1 MVHRNKALV
10 AALALAG
17 AATLALAGCSSSTTS
32 PGSTSAAPSST
43 ASGSADPAAACK
55 PGTPSTGPFTLATIL
70 PQTGSLA
77 YLNPPAEAGY
87 GLAVEDIN
95 AAGGVLAQPVKV
107 GPITDSGASSD
118 LSVSTASAAQIAS
131 SDAQVVLG
139 AESSSVSLNF
149 VDTIVSKCKVQIS
162 PANTATKLSGYSSYY
177 FRTAP
182 PDPVQGSALG
192 NLVVGDGVQKVAF
205 IVFNDAYGTGL
216 RDVIEDTVTKAG
228 AEVVYG
234 AKGKGQ
240 EFAPGQKTFSSEVSA
255 AIAAKP
261 DAIVI
266 LAFDETK
273 QIVPELKAQ
282 GFDLSKTYLVDG
294 NTADYSKDFEAGTLA
309 GAQGTIPGAQPD
321 PEFKQRLVDF
331 YKKTANADLKDFSY
345 APESYDAIVLAAL
358 AAEKG
363 KGTDGPTIQANLAAV
378 SGASN
383 GEKCTD
389 FAACLAL
396 LKSGKDISYSGKAG
410 IGAFNDQNDPSSA
423 FIGIY
428 KFDANNAPVFQKSI
442 QGSVG

>member
-1 MVHRNKALV
+1 MVHRNKAFV
-10 AALALAG
+10 AVIALAG
-17 AATLALAGCSSSTTS
+17 AASLALAGCSSSGGGTAT
-32 PGSTSAAPSST
+32 ST
-43 ASGSADPAAACK
+43 ATATATGSADPAAACS
-55 PGTPSTGPFTLATIL
+55 PGTPSTSAFTLATIL

-87 GLAVEDIN
+87 GLAVQDID
-95 AAGGVLAQPVKV
+95 AAGGVLGQPIKV
-107 GPITDSGASSD
+107 DPITDSGASSD

-139 AESSSVSLNF
+139 AESSSVTLNF

-162 PANTATKLSGYSSYY
+162 PANTATKLSGYSTYY

-182 PDPVQGSALG
+182 PDTVQGSALG
-192 NLVVGDGVQKVAF
+192 NLVTGDGVQKVAF

-216 RDVIEDTVTKAG
+216 RDVVETTVTSAG
-228 AEVVYG
+228 GEVVYG
-234 AKGKGQ
+234 GKGQGQ

-255 AIAAKP
+255 ALAAKP

-282 GFDLSKTYLVDG
+282 GWDLSKTYLVDG
-294 NTADYSKDFEAGTLA
+294 NTADYSKDFEAGTMN

-331 YKKTANADLKDFSY
+331 YKTSANADLVDFSY
-345 APESYDAIVLAAL
+345 APESYDAVVLAAL

-363 KGTDGPTIQANLAAV
+363 GGTDGPTIQANLAAV
-378 SGASN
+378 SGGTG
-383 GEKCTD
+383 GEECSD

-396 LKSGKDISYSGKAG
+396 IKSGKDITYAGKAG
-410 IGAFNDQNDPSSA
+410 IGAFNGQNDPSSA
-423 FIGIY
+423 YIGIY
-428 KFDANNAPVFQKSI
+428 KFDENNTPVFQKSI
-442 QGSVG
+442 QGSTD

>member
-10 AALALAG
+10 AVIALAG
-17 AATLALAGCSSSTTS
+17 AASLALAGCSSS
-32 PGSTSAAPSST
+32 GGGDATSAPTST
-43 ASGSADPAAACK
+43 ATGSSAADPAAACK
-55 PGTPSTGPFTLATIL
+55 PGTPATGPLTVATIL

-95 AAGGVLAQPVKV
+95 AAGGVLDQPVKV

-118 LSVSTASAAQIAS
+118 LSVSTSSAAQIAS

-139 AESSSVSLNF
+139 AESSSVTLNF

-182 PDPVQGSALG
+182 PDTVQGSALG

-216 RDVIEDTVTKAG
+216 RDVVEDTVTKAG
-228 AEVVYG
+228 GEVVYG
-234 AKGKGQ
+234 GKGKGQ

-255 AIAAKP
+255 ALAAKP

-294 NTADYSKDFEAGTLA
+294 NTADYGKDFEAGTMT

-345 APESYDAIVLAAL
+345 APESYDAIVLSAL

-378 SGASN
+378 SGVGN
-383 GEKCTD
+383 GEKCSD
-389 FAACLAL
+389 YAACLAL
-396 LKSGKDISYSGKAG
+396 LKSGKDITYTGKAG
-410 IGAFNDQNDPSSA
+410 IGPFNSQNDPSSA
-423 FIGIY
+423 YIGIY
-428 KFDANNAPVFQKSI
+428 KFDQNNAPVFQKSI

>member
-1 MVHRNKALV
+1 MVHRNKALI
-10 AALALAG
+10 AAFALAG
-17 AATLALAGCSSSTTS
+17 AASLALAGCSSSGGGGATT
-32 PGSTSAAPSST
+32 APSATST
-43 ASGSADPAAACK
+43 GSADPAAACA

-87 GLAVEDIN
+87 GLAVEDID
-95 AAGGVLAQPVKV
+95 AAGGVLGQPIKV

-162 PANTATKLSGYSSYY
+162 PANTATELSGYSSYY

-182 PDPVQGSALG
+182 PDTVQGSALG
-192 NLVVGDGVQKVAF
+192 NLVIGDGVQKVAF

-216 RDVIEDTVTKAG
+216 RDVVEDTVTKAG
-228 AEVVYG
+228 GEVVYG

-255 AIAAKP
+255 ALAAKP

-282 GFDLSKTYLVDG
+282 GWDLSKTYLVDG
-294 NTADYSKDFEAGTLA
+294 NTADYSKDFEAGTLN

-331 YKKTANADLKDFSY
+331 YKKSANADLKDFSY

-378 SGASN
+378 SGTTN
-383 GEKCTD
+383 GEKCSD
-389 FAACLAL
+389 YASCLAL
-396 LKSGKDISYSGKAG
+396 IKSGKDITYTGKAG
-410 IGAFNDQNDPSSA
+410 IGPFNSQNDPSSA
-423 FIGIY
+423 YIGIY
-428 KFDANNAPVFQKSI
+428 KFDANNTPVFQKSI
-442 QGSVG
+442 QGSVN

>member
-1 MVHRNKALV
+1 MVHPKKALV
-10 AALALAG
+10 AAAALVG
-17 AATLALAGCSSSTTS
+17 AATLVLAGCSSSSTPTS
-32 PGSTSAAPSST
+32 SGSASST
-43 ASGSADPAAACK
+43 APAQADPAAACK
-55 PGTPSTGPFTLATIL
+55 PGTVGTGPLTVATIL

-87 GLAVEDIN
+87 GLAVQDIN
-95 AAGGVLAQPVKV
+95 AAGGVLSQPIVV
-107 GPITDSGASSD
+107 APITDSGASSD
-118 LSVSTASAAQIAS
+118 LSISTASAAQIAS

-139 AESSSVSLNF
+139 AESSSVTLNF
-149 VDTIVSKCKVQIS
+149 VDTITSKCKVQIS
-162 PANTATKLSGYSSYY
+162 PANTATALSGYSSYY

-182 PDPVQGSALG
+182 PDTVQGSALG
-192 NLVVGDGVQKVAF
+192 NLIVGDGVSNVAF

-216 RDVIEDTVTKAG
+216 RDVAEKTITDAG
-228 AEVVYG
+228 GKVVYG
-234 AKGKGQ
+234 AKGQGQ

-273 QIVPELKAQ
+273 QIVPELQAQ
-282 GFDLSKTYLVDG
+282 GWDMSKVYMVDG
-294 NTADYSKDFEAGTLA
+294 NTADYSKDFAAGTLTNS
-309 GAQGTIPGAQPD
+309 QGTIPGAQPD
-321 PEFKQRLVDF
+321 PTFRQALIDF
-331 YKKTANADLKDFSY
+331 YKTSANADLKDFSY

-378 SGASN
+378 SGDTN

-396 LKSGKDISYSGKAG
+396 IKAGKDISYVGKAG
-410 IGAFNDQNDPSSA
+410 IGPFNDQNDPSSA
-423 FIGIY
+423 YIGIY
-428 KFDANNAPVFQKSI
+428 KYDANNVPVFQKSV
-442 QGSVG
+442 QGSAE